1 SERESISVFMSE
13 ETDNQPPLQTDAPSD
28 RPRRP
33 RRRFPRRHSGPRD
46 RGPQEQRTDYN
57 DSAVTEETAGAPRVN
72 EAEQRDEGGASQNGE
87 VEREPELG
95 DGIIEISG
103 KGFGFLRDAKRN
115 FVQTPNDIFVTP
127 EIVRRFVLRDGMW
140 IYGETRRGNRG
151 PQLIRLNQIN
161 GEEPTKYQG
170 LRPFEEL

>member
-1 SERESISVFMSE
+1 MSE
-13 ETDNQPPLQTDAPSD
+13 ENDNQPPARTDAPAE

-33 RRRFPRRHSGPRD
+33 RRRFPRRHDGPRD
-46 RGPQEQRTDYN
+46 RGPQEQRGDLN
-57 DSAVTEETAGAPRVN
+57 GPADRV
-72 EAEQRDEGGASQNGE
+72 EPEGSEGVSRAAEGDQRDESPRSDGGASANGE
-87 VEREPELG
+87 IEREPEFG

-127 EIVRRFVLRDGMW
+127 EIVRRFGLRDGMW

-151 PQLIRLNQIN
+151 PQLTRLIRSMKRSRPN
-161 GEEPTKYQG
+161 TRDFG
-170 LRPFEEL
+170 LLKS

>member
-1 SERESISVFMSE
+1 MSE
-13 ETDNQPPLQTDAPSD
+13 QNDNQPPLQTDAPAD

-46 RGPQEQRTDYN
+46 RGPQEQRGDLNGPGERAESTTAD
-57 DSAVTEETAGAPRVN
+57 ETGGAPRVS
-72 EAEQRDEGGASQNGE
+72 EGDQRDESIRSEGQNGE
-87 VEREPELG
+87 IEREPEFG

-127 EIVRRFVLRDGMW
+127 EIVRRFALRDGMW
-140 IYGETRRGNRG
+140 IYG
-151 PQLIRLNQIN
+151 
-161 GEEPTKYQG
+161 
-170 LRPFEEL
+170 